1 MTLVVVKVWR
11 WDIRPSF
18 VVVVVN
24 VVDDDDIGDDVDDDE
39 AVDDDDDID
48 VDVDDDDA
56 VDDDDIDVDVDDD
69 DVDDDDDDDDGGD
82 DGDIGDDCVFM
93 SSFHPCFL
101 RRTFVKWCKTSAVQI
116 YLEWGIRQI
125 PGSVGLSTF
134 MKFVDFLDEK
144 DTFAARKNASFMQ
157 IWKTSPR

>member
-1 MTLVVVKVWR
+1 MTLVVVKVGR
-11 WDIRPSF
+11 WDIRPFF
-18 VVVVVN
+18 VVVVD
-24 VVDDDDIGDDVDDDE
+24 DDDDIGDDV
-39 AVDDDDDID
+39 
-48 VDVDDDDA
+48 DDDA

-69 DVDDDDDDDDGGD
+69 DVDDDDDDDDDDDEEEEDDDDYDDNDDDDDD
-82 DGDIGDDCVFM
+82 DGDIGDDFVFM

-116 YLEWGIRQI
+116 YLEWGILQI